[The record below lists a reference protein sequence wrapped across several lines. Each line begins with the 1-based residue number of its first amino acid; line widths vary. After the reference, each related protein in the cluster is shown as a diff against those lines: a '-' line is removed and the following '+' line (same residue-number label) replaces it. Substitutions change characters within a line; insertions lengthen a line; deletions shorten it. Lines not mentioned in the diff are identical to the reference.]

1 MVWLCKTKIWCYQE
15 EKLKKVIGL
24 MKDESGGKIMIKF
37 AGLREKTY
45 SCLIDD
51 SSEDKKSKR
60 HKNVCHKKKT

>member
-1 MVWLCKTKIWCYQE
+1 
-15 EKLKKVIGL
+15 